1 MAIETHGIISAFV
14 DGQLV
19 EVEGS
24 VEVDARPTSYETAAG
39 LTGIIRKQT
48 RRVPTLKLSV
58 IANKATVL
66 QAFWGATGYAV
77 QVDAANGLRY
87 VGADCAVQGDAPVNV
102 GDGTISVE
110 FACSGGITTEE
121 IT

>member
-24 VEVDARPTSYETAAG
+24 VEIDSRAVAYETAAG
-39 LTGIIRKQT
+39 LTGIIRKQM

-58 IANKATVL
+58 IANRATIL
-66 QAFWGATGYAV
+66 SAFWTSTGYSV
-77 QVDAANGLRY
+77 QVDGANGVRY